1 MKLIKHV
8 DKSKPDD
15 DAFMELIVVSQSLF
29 RKPFQVLWDATM
41 FRVYND
47 QFPLYIKNNDLVEI
61 THDN

>member
-15 DAFMELIVVSQSLF
+15 DPFMELIVVSQSLF
-29 RKPFQVLWDATM
+29 RKPFQVLWDAIM